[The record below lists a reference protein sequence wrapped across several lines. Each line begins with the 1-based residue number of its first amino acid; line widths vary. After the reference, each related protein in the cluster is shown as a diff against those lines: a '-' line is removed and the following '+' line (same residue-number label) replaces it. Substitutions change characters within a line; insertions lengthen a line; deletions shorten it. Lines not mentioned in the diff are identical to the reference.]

1 MGAALSTHRFGSLEA
16 PGHTGMTH
24 PEMQVFPSC
33 RVSQRQR
40 DESYALSPHGPPFPG
55 VSRGFSLTLSLT
67 HSPAGRARSHVLE
80 EKKEEAR
87 EREGGKEDGEGES
100 TSTFTLPLSAGVR
113 GSGKQGVCS
122 ARWIYIYLLG
132 GKKKSLFF

>member
-1 MGAALSTHRFGSLEA
+1 MGAALSTHRFGSVEA

-40 DESYALSPHGPPFPG
+40 DESYALSPHRPPFPG

-67 HSPAGRARSHVLE
+67 HSPEGRARSHVLE
-80 EKKEEAR
+80 EKKKKREKGREGRRTAKANPPALLLYLFLRESEAR
-87 EREGGKEDGEGES
+87 ESKA
-100 TSTFTLPLSAGVR
+100 SA
-113 GSGKQGVCS
+113 
-122 ARWIYIYLLG
+122 LLG
-132 GKKKSLFF
+132 GFIFIY